1 MLKIAPQL
9 WVAQE
14 SVQGVVSSG
23 GFPSVLTSKART
35 LAALVGKLKTADVL
49 PGFFFLAQEWM
60 RNSDGILEEIRA
72 RDDLTDDIFVRSS
85 AAIEDSQS
93 SSLAGRYRSKRCRR
107 EDVLVAISIAEVVAS
122 YGEVSPDDEIL
133 VQPFLSWTL
142 ASGVAFNM
150 DPKSGARCDI
160 INYTLSSDTSLVTSG
175 GAGKVEVYIAS
186 RHTGIDHPKP
196 LDSVI
201 SLLRE
206 LEELVGDIPLDIE
219 FAITREGQ
227 LVLLQARHLVV
238 TVTSPLTGQEQLEA
252 LQEIHRSLVSILGPR
267 KGLFGKRGLL
277 GVMTDWN
284 PAEMIGLRPRPLAL
298 SLYRFL
304 ITDSVWARQ
313 RRKYGYRDT
322 RDVPLII
329 ALHGLPYVDVR
340 ASFNS
345 FVPSG
350 LDDATA
356 ERFVDACLD
365 RLAANPHLHDKVE
378 FEIIPSCYSFDV
390 REKLSCLVGLSDRD
404 QEVITRE
411 LRSLTCSFLAG
422 AAGKRVLRDEKALQQ
437 LEVRQAGLHNH
448 EASPIYRLYQ
458 VLSDCRRYGTG
469 PFAGLARAAFVAT
482 DLLRSAVNVGFL
494 REEES
499 ERFLRSL
506 NMPASRLLAHLTLL
520 DRQQFLQQY
529 GHLRPGTY
537 DIRIPS
543 YADKPDRYLSAAD
556 ESALEPHKA
565 AFSLSPGTLTKLED
579 GLTRNGLPGTA
590 DGFMSFL
597 ARSIIGRETAKFT
610 FSRSVSQALDLVHA
624 IGADYGF
631 TREEL
636 SFADIR
642 EVLDL
647 RLSTWA
653 VKDVLSRSI
662 DSGMS
667 RYERTSIIALPPLI
681 GEPEEVWAFHIPS
694 VKPNFVTQ
702 LVVEGPVRTPL
713 APDLSGAIVLVENAD
728 PGFDWLFG
736 KRIGGL
742 ITAYGGS
749 NSHMAIRAAELGLPA
764 VIGAG
769 DKLFEIWSRAR
780 HLRIDCGVESVE
792 VLA

>member
-1 MLKIAPQL
+1 
-9 WVAQE
+9 
-14 SVQGVVSSG
+14 
-23 GFPSVLTSKART
+23 
-35 LAALVGKLKTADVL
+35 LAGKLKSAHVL
-49 PGFFFLAQEWM
+49 PSFFFLAQDW
-60 RNSDGILEEIRA
+60 RKNSDGVLEKIRA
-72 RDDLTDDIFVRSS
+72 RDDLTGDVLVRSS
-85 AAIEDSQS
+85 AANEDSQS
-93 SSLAGRYRSKRCRR
+93 TSLAGRYLSKRCRR
-107 EDVLVAISIAEVVAS
+107 EDESVAISIGEVIAS
-122 YGEVSPDDEIL
+122 YGEISPEDEIL
-133 VQPFLSWTL
+133 IQPFLSRTL

-150 DPKSGARCDI
+150 DPRSSARCDV
-160 INYTLSSDTSLVTSG
+160 INYTLDSDTSLVTSG
-175 GAGKVEVYIAS
+175 GAGKVEAYIAS
-186 RHTGIDHPKP
+186 RRPGTDHPKP

-201 SLLRE
+201 RLLRE
-206 LEELVGDIPLDIE
+206 LEELVGNIPLDIE
-219 FAITREGQ
+219 FAITCEGQ

-238 TVTSPLTGQEQLEA
+238 TVTSPLTGQDQLQA
-252 LQEIHRSLVSILGPR
+252 LNEIHRSLVSILGPR

-304 ITDSVWARQ
+304 ITDGVWARQ
-313 RRKYGYRDT
+313 RHKYGYRDT
-322 RDVPLII
+322 RDVPLVI

-345 FVPSG
+345 FLPSS
-350 LDDATA
+350 LDDVTA

-390 REKLSCLVGLSDRD
+390 REKLSYLEGLSDRD
-404 QEVITRE
+404 EEIITRE
-411 LRSLTCSFLAG
+411 LRALTCSFLTG
-422 AAGKRVLRDEKALQQ
+422 AAGRRVCRDEEAIWQ
-437 LEVRQAGLHNH
+437 LEERQAGLHDH
-448 EASPIYRLYQ
+448 EASPIYRLHQ

-482 DLLRSAVNVGFL
+482 DLLRSAVNVGLL
-494 REEES
+494 RQEES

-506 NMPASRLLAHLTLL
+506 NTPASRLLAHLTLL
-520 DRQQFLQQY
+520 DRQQLLQRY

-543 YADKPDRYLSAAD
+543 YAENPDRYLSAVT
-556 ESALEPHKA
+556 ESSHEPPKA
-565 AFSLSPGTLTKLED
+565 AFNLSPATIMKLED
-579 GLTRNGLPGTA
+579 GLTQNGLPGTA

-597 ARSIIGRETAKFT
+597 ARSIVGRETAKFT
-610 FSRSVSQALDLVHA
+610 FSKSVSQALDLVLA
-624 IGADYGF
+624 IGTDYGF

-647 RLSTWA
+647 RLSTWGA
-653 VKDVLSRSI
+653 KDVLRRSI
-662 DSGMS
+662 DFGMS
-667 RYERTSIIALPPLI
+667 RYEKTSIIALPPLI
-681 GEPEEVWAFHIPS
+681 GAPEEVWAFHMPS

-702 LVVEGPVRTPL
+702 QIVEGPVRTPL

-742 ITAYGGS
+742 VTAYGGS

-780 HLRIDCGVESVE
+780 HLRIDCGVENVE
-792 VLA
+792 ILA